1 MSQIDEHVTEM
12 TEYEAEH
19 ESQYSDHS
27 DEEEQE
33 LGARVSPAKSASEK
47 KKSASLRK
55 KKSGSPKKKAGVKKP
70 SGEER
75 KRKKNY
81 DSFATFIAKLV
92 SANTVE
98 DKDGKKHTRKPGFS
112 AKGMEVLESVVKSL
126 ATEMTVVANELA
138 KHQGRQTL
146 DSRDFRTALAVR
158 GGILAREPGTVKT
171 LIAEGEKAVLKYNA
185 SLGRT
190 AKKAAPKKKKA
201 AAH

>member
-33 LGARVSPAKSASEK
+33 LGARISPIKSASEK
-47 KKSASLRK
+47 KSASLKSK
-55 KKSGSPKKKAGVKKP
+55 KKSASPKKKAGVKKP

-92 SANTVE
+92 PSGS
-98 DKDGKKHTRKPGFS
+98 KGRKPGFS

-126 ATEMTVVANELA
+126 ATELTIVANELA

-158 GGILAREPGTVKT
+158 GSILAREPATVKA
-171 LIAEGEKAVLKYNA
+171 LIEMGEKAVLKYQS
-185 SLGRT
+185 SLGRP
-190 AKKAAPKKKKA
+190 AKSAPKKKKA
-201 AAH
+201 TKKATA